1 MSANKKQVKPVY
13 DEAALKYFVMASTGP
28 DKEKAARLVDSI
40 IKDAANDSVVYK
52 KTDAFLDKAFGH
64 PNSIYRNQVLYS
76 KLLKA
81 EINSKWLGSNEKEKV
96 KERLQLL
103 QQNNIGNPAKDFT
116 YITPIGY
123 ERRMYD
129 IKAKFLLIYFNN
141 PECNACKEMK
151 QALSSSNI
159 INQKLKT
166 GALKILSIYTDKDEK
181 LWLDYLSN
189 YPEGWIQ
196 GRDEDENLYKN
207 KVYDLNAI
215 PTVYLLDKNKKVL
228 LKDGVYVSE
237 IERELSIC
245 N

>member
-1 MSANKKQVKPVY
+1 MSANKEEVKPVY
-13 DEAALKYFVMASTGP
+13 DEAALKDFVLASTGP

-52 KTDAFLDKAFGH
+52 KTDAFLGKAFGH
-64 PNSIYRNQVLYS
+64 PNSIYRNQALYS

-81 EINSKWLGSNEKEKV
+81 KINKKWLGSNDKEKA

-103 QQNNIGNPAKDFT
+103 QQNNIGNPANEFT
-116 YITPIGY
+116 YITPTGY
-123 ERRMYD
+123 EKRMYD
-129 IKAKFLLIYFNN
+129 IKANFLLIYFNN

-151 QALSSSNI
+151 QALSSSII
-159 INQKLKT
+159 INQKLKI

-181 LWLDYLSN
+181 LWWDYLSK
-189 YPEGWIQ
+189 YPESWIQ
-196 GRDEDENLYKN
+196 GRDEDEHLYKN
-207 KVYDLNAI
+207 KVYDLIAI

-228 LKDGVYVSE
+228 LKDGVDVGE
-237 IERELSIC
+237 IERELSKY